1 MTETS
6 SLTVAQL
13 KEALKAKGLS
23 TEGKKADLV
32 ARLSEALASKG
43 ELDDVDEEKV
53 PEAEPET
60 AAAEQDSK
68 IAETQAGEKIVEES
82 VNGEA
87 NGEANAQTEA
97 SVEASKETEKKP
109 EKKVLTPEER
119 KQMAVDLLT
128 KKIKRAEKFG
138 DEAAATA
145 AKKDLARVEKFGVDP
160 STALAKEI
168 GALDRDV
175 NTELNTRKRR
185 MQGKGK
191 KAKGKKNKGDKNSK
205 VGK

>member
-1 MTETS
+1 MSEFS

-13 KEALKAKGLS
+13 KEALKAKGLA
-23 TEGKKADLV
+23 TDGKKADLV
-32 ARLSEALASKG
+32 ARLSEALTEESTEATQAPVEATSEETNAKAATDNGKG
-43 ELDDVDEEKV
+43 AQLPTDTEPVAAETA
-53 PEAEPET
+53 PEAEAEAKPE
-60 AAAEQDSK
+60 S
-68 IAETQAGEKIVEES
+68 
-82 VNGEA
+82 
-87 NGEANAQTEA
+87 
-97 SVEASKETEKKP
+97 EKKP

-119 KQMAVDLLT
+119 KQLAVDLLT

-175 NTELNTRKRR
+175 NTELSNKKFRRGNGNNKRR
-185 MQGKGK
+185 NKGK
-191 KAKGKKNKGDKNSK
+191 NGGRAGK
-205 VGK
+205 